1 MSPDHLRPE
10 HVLLHRHFLAEL
22 AQAREILA
30 RAEGAVGSWMRYVG
44 QEYGLAP
51 TDQVTFEGAI
61 VRSEA
66 PAPPG
71 RIATTEFAPEPAFN
85 GDVP

>member
-1 MSPDHLRPE
+1 MSDQLRPE

-51 TDQVTFEGAI
+51 TDQVTFDGTILRTPRE
-61 VRSEA
+61 
-66 PAPPG
+66 PAPDGEAMPV
-71 RIATTEFAPEPAFN
+71 PALN

>member
-1 MSPDHLRPE
+1 MSDHLRPE
-10 HVLLHRHFLAEL
+10 HLQIHRHMVQEL
-22 AQAREILA
+22 ALAQQQAREILA

-44 QEYGLAP
+44 QEYALAP

-61 VRSEA
+61 LRVEREPS
-66 PAPPG
+66 P
-71 RIATTEFAPEPAFN
+71 TPEPAFN